1 MTRAVHLFLLIAL
14 GTALMLPTAVAG
26 AAPSIGAAP
35 GLPTPGRATASG
47 PCAGG
52 SGVTVVVD
60 FQELGG
66 GVQTRCA
73 PGQPSSGLDALT
85 RAGVAFT
92 GTVRFP
98 GFVCRIAGRPAQD
111 RCIDTSPSSAYWSY
125 WVADRGG
132 SWCYSTTGA
141 ASRRPPEGTV
151 EGWSFSLN
159 RPSNQPPAPRGALPP
174 AAAGGGRLPAGEC
187 DAAIAPPPTSPAPA
201 PAPAPPPRPATPPS
215 AGAAPGGAVAPPPI
229 DPNRPGG
236 AAPAPS
242 PAPGAAE
249 SAGAADG
256 GGSGSTGDSATSD
269 ATREDGTEPT
279 DDAGDPDD
287 AGDAD
292 DAGDP
297 DDATGAEVLDEQ
309 LDADDTTDD
318 GELAAASDAG
328 DPSGDGGAG
337 SGALGVLA
345 ALGLIGGLGGAA
357 AYRSRRRARAAG

>member
-1 MTRAVHLFLLIAL
+1 MTRPVRLLLLVAL
-14 GTALMLPTAVAG
+14 GAVLALPTAVAG

-47 PCAGG
+47 PCPGG

-66 GVQTRCA
+66 GVEARCA

-159 RPSNQPPAPRGALPP
+159 RPSNQPPAPRGAPPP
-174 AAAGGGRLPAGEC
+174 ATPGGGRLPGGEC
-187 DAAIAPPPTSPAPA
+187 DAAIAPPPAP
-201 PAPAPPPRPATPPS
+201 PAPP
-215 AGAAPGGAVAPPPI
+215 AAPSPPPQPAAAPPPAGTPPGAPMAPPPPV
-229 DPNRPGG
+229 DAAQPGG

-242 PAPGAAE
+242 PAPGAVE
-249 SAGAADG
+249 SAGPGDEG
-256 GGSGSTGDSATSD
+256 GPGSTDTGATDD
-269 ATREDGTEPT
+269 ATTEDGTEPAT
-279 DDAGDPDD
+279 
-287 AGDAD
+287 DAD
-292 DAGDP
+292 DP

-309 LDADDTTDD
+309 LDADDRTDD
-318 GELAAASDAG
+318 DAELAAASDA
-328 DPSGDGGAG
+328 
-337 SGALGVLA
+337 
-345 ALGLIGGLGGAA
+345 
-357 AYRSRRRARAAG
+357 RRWER